1 MASESEPN
9 DKDGGQASAFH
20 GGRLIARRLKAHG
33 VSRLFTLSGGHLFS
47 IYDGCRS
54 EGIEIVD
61 VRHES
66 TAAFAA
72 EGWAKVTREPGVC
85 ALTAGPGVTNGMSAM
100 GSAQANH
107 SPMVV
112 LGGRAPAG
120 RWGMGSL
127 QEIDHV
133 PFVRP
138 LSKLAVTPESTA
150 EIPGLVDE
158 AMATALEPFG
168 GPTFVDFPMD
178 YVFMEAAEPEG
189 LAEGRAPGGVAG
201 APWAA
206 GTNKAAGAD
215 GDAIERVAELL
226 GEAERPVVMAGTD
239 LYWGHG
245 EQALVEL
252 IEALGIPVFVNGL
265 ARGCVPADHEL
276 FYSRARS
283 HALQGA
289 DVALVIGVPMDFRL
303 GFGGS
308 FGEGTEIVV
317 IDVAEPERPHPRP
330 VAAELYGS
338 LPATLA
344 DLRAA
349 TVVAAGGRGSGAGGA
364 GTGAIGGAGVG
375 AGERALNTAVWLQD
389 LRAVENERREAERV
403 ELADDRA
410 PLHPMRVYAELARVL
425 DRDAIVIG
433 DGGDFVS
440 YAGRVVDSYQPGC
453 WLDPGPFG
461 CLGAG
466 PGYALAAKL
475 ARPDRQVV
483 LLLGDGAFGF
493 AGMEFDTLARH
504 GVNVVGVMGNNGI
517 WALEKHPMEFLYGY
531 SVAAELRP
539 ATRYD
544 EMVRALGGHGELVER
559 PQDLVPALER
569 ALQADGPAL
578 VNVLTDP
585 AVVYPRKS
593 NLA

>member
-1 MASESEPN
+1 MAGERGEETRS
-9 DKDGGQASAFH
+9 FH
-20 GGRLIARRLKAHG
+20 GGRLVARRLKAQG
-33 VSRLFTLSGGHLFS
+33 VSKLFTLSGGHLFS
-47 IYDGCRS
+47 IYDGCRE

-100 GSAQANH
+100 ASAQANH

-112 LGGRAPAG
+112 LGGRAPAM
-120 RWGMGSL
+120 RWGQGSL

-138 LSKLAVTPESTA
+138 LTKLAATPESTG
-150 EIPGLVDE
+150 EIPGLVED
-158 AMATALEPFG
+158 AFAVALAPHG

-178 YVFMEAAEPEG
+178 YVFQEAEEPESG
-189 LAEGRAPGGVAG
+189 LSRIGSSRSLPTGAG
-201 APWAA
+201 APERSIEQA
-206 GTNKAAGAD
+206 G
-215 GDAIERVAELL
+215 ELL
-226 GEAERPVVMAGTD
+226 RSAERPVIMAGTD

-245 EQALVEL
+245 EGGLLEL
-252 IEALGIPVFVNGL
+252 AESLRIPVFLNGL

-276 FYSRARS
+276 FFSRARS
-283 HALQGA
+283 QALKGA
-289 DVALVIGVPMDFRL
+289 DVALVMGVPMDFRL
-303 GFGGS
+303 GFGAY
-308 FGEGTEIVV
+308 FGEETEIVV
-317 IDVAEPERPHPRP
+317 VDSVEPERRHPRP
-330 VAAELYGS
+330 VAVELYGEIG
-338 LPATLA
+338 PTLEG
-344 DLRAA
+344 LG
-349 TVVAAGGRGSGAGGA
+349 TAAGGRALGSESW
-364 GTGAIGGAGVG
+364 ISELR
-375 AGERALNTAVWLQD
+375 AGED
-389 LRAVENERREAERV
+389 EKREGERV
-403 ELADDRA
+403 ERDDSRE
-410 PLHPMRVYAELARVL
+410 PLHPMRLYAELAKVL

-433 DGGDFVS
+433 DGGDYVS

-461 CLGAG
+461 CLGSG

-493 AGMEFDTLARH
+493 SGMEFDTLARH
-504 GVNVVGVMGNNGI
+504 GVNVVGLMGNNGI

-531 SVAAELRP
+531 SVAADLRP
-539 ATRYD
+539 ETRYD
-544 EMVRALGGHGELVER
+544 QVVEALGGYGELVRR
-559 PQDLVPALER
+559 PADVGPALER
-569 ALQADGPAL
+569 AFSAGKPAL

-585 AVVYPRKS
+585 TVVYPRRS